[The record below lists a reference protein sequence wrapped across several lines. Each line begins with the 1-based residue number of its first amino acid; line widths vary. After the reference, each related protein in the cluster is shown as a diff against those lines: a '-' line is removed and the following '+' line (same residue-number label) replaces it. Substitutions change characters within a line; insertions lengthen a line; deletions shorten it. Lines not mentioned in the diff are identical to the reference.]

1 MSSAPTPPT
10 GARRQAALIF
20 IFVTVILDVL
30 ALGIVIPV
38 LPHLIASFQGG
49 DLAAAAHVYGVFGTA
64 FAVMQFLFSPVQ
76 GALSD
81 RYGRRRVILL
91 SNLGLGLDYI
101 LMAVAQTLPLLF
113 IGRVISGICAASIST
128 ANAYIADITPPER
141 RAQSYGLLGAAFGLG
156 FVLGPALG
164 GLCAEVDPRLPF
176 WVAAGLSLSNAL
188 YGWLILPES
197 LPAERRSAFSWRR
210 ANPLASIVM
219 LSRHRSLFGLS
230 GVVFLSQ
237 LAHVVL
243 PAVFVLYAAYR
254 YQWSA
259 GDVGMVLA
267 LVGICSAIVQAGL
280 MRHLVR
286 ALGERRTLLLGLG
299 AGAIGFAIYGTA
311 ASGTVFLIGIPVM
324 ALWGIANPSAQALM
338 TAQVDPTEQGRLQGA
353 IWSLVGVAGMV
364 GPYLFTQVFALFIGD
379 GAPVELPGAPFL
391 LSASLLAAAGVL
403 AWAVAGALHQDSR
416 SPA

>member
-1 MSSAPTPPT
+1 MRGRFHRVT
-10 GARRQAALIF
+10 GWLARIAAMALSLHAAGVGAQDTRPDTFRKPDPARDGIEEPEWREEGRDLPDF
-20 IFVTVILDVL
+20 PREEDLVEVDVL
-30 ALGIVIPV
+30 
-38 LPHLIASFQGG
+38 GG
-49 DLAAAAHVYGVFGTA
+49 DGY
-64 FAVMQFLFSPVQ
+64 
-76 GALSD
+76 
-81 RYGRRRVILL
+81 RY
-91 SNLGLGLDYI
+91 
-101 LMAVAQTLPLLF
+101 A
-113 IGRVISGICAASIST
+113 
-128 ANAYIADITPPER
+128 
-141 RAQSYGLLGAAFGLG
+141 
-156 FVLGPALG
+156 
-164 GLCAEVDPRLPF
+164 VDP
-176 WVAAGLSLSNAL
+176 
-188 YGWLILPES
+188 
-197 LPAERRSAFSWRR
+197 
-210 ANPLASIVM
+210 ASIVM

-353 IWSLVGVAGMV
+353 IWSLAGVAGMV

-379 GAPVELPGAPFL
+379 GAPLELPGAPFL

>member
-1 MSSAPTPPT
+1 MRAR
-10 GARRQAALIF
+10 RRQAALVFIF
-20 IFVTVILDVL
+20 ITVILDVL

-38 LPHLIASFQGG
+38 LPHLIASFEGG
-49 DLAAAAHVYGVFGTA
+49 DLASAAYVYGIFGTA

-81 RYGRRRVILL
+81 RFGRRRVILL

-101 LMAVAQTLPLLF
+101 LMALAQTLPLLF
-113 IGRVISGICAASIST
+113 IGRIIAGICAASIST
-128 ANAYIADITPPER
+128 ANAYIADITPVEK
-141 RAQSYGLLGAAFGLG
+141 RAQSFGMLGAAFGLG

-176 WVAAGLSLSNAL
+176 WVAAGLSLANAL
-188 YGWLILPES
+188 YGLLILPES
-197 LPAERRSAFSWRR
+197 LPPERRSAFSWRR

-219 LSRHRSLFGLS
+219 LSRHRELFGLA

-267 LVGICSAIVQAGL
+267 VVGICSAVVQAGL
-280 MRHLVR
+280 MRPLVA
-286 ALGERRTLLLGLG
+286 ALGERRTLLLGLF
-299 AGAIGFAIYGTA
+299 AGALGFVIYGVA
-311 ASGTVFLIGIPVM
+311 GTGMVFLIGIPVM
-324 ALWGIANPSAQALM
+324 ALWGVANPSAQALM
-338 TAQVDPTEQGRLQGA
+338 TARVDPTEQGRLQGA
-353 IWSLVGVAGMV
+353 VWSLAGIAGMV
-364 GPYLFTQVFALFIGD
+364 GPYMFTQIFALFIGAQ
-379 GAPVELPGAPFL
+379 APLVLPGAPFL
-391 LSASLLAAAGVL
+391 LAAALLAAAVIL
-403 AWAVAGALHQDSR
+403 AWAVARAPRPVGVVA
-416 SPA
+416 